1 MTKTPLRVPKF
12 VADGTVGI
20 RKVFAGDYYNGTIE
34 AFDADE
40 GWYSVKYDDGDVEDI
55 TERECAALVQEY
67 NQQTVQPAD
76 RTTNRGNL
84 KRRRQSTL
92 VDTTSEE
99 ESDEDQSEPT
109 RTAHRRNTNTKRA
122 KRGKRLPKRRH
133 RQQVIDDDDDSL
145 PLDTAQ
151 RRSNRRG
158 TARPPTKKELALQA
172 ELADLLDRTDDYD
185 DDDEDNNKSD
195 DDSEPSFSEDTS
207 SSEESAELDLVPTS
221 EEEEESEES
230 DEPTLRGAIR
240 KLTANK
246 KKKNGKQPG
255 TRNRR
260 QRSQNEEPPKQGR
273 HQLSSADSSS
283 DEDRGTTKNTATPRG
298 RRRRRIRKT
307 KTINVDMLAEAE
319 RGHALHAS
327 SSSEDDSDTANN
339 NDPHPDPREHLPLG
353 NDGIIIPSLLARHLQ
368 KHQVEGVKF
377 MHESVCVQGKGCVL
391 AHCMGLGKTLQA
403 VTLIAT
409 LLATPVEWEGDEG
422 NLSIERTSVGV
433 REEGGAGRSRSAV
446 TALDMPVGELRQE
459 LRNRGV
465 NVTKI
470 KKKELAELLE
480 LQWKQEA
487 IPTKKKTAAG
497 DVKEDRVCD
506 SDSDSD
512 CGIGDDDSE
521 PKDVFGNKKRRPRTV
536 LV

>member
-1 MTKTPLRVPKF
+1 MTMTPLRVPKF

-34 AFDADE
+34 AFDVDE
-40 GWYSVKYDDGDVEDI
+40 GWYSVQYDDGDVEDI

-76 RTTNRGNL
+76 RTTQRGNL

-99 ESDEDQSEPT
+99 ESDEDHS
-109 RTAHRRNTNTKRA
+109 NTKRA
-122 KRGKRLPKRRH
+122 CKRGKRLPKHRR
-133 RQQVIDDDDDSL
+133 RQPVLDDDEDSV
-145 PLDTAQ
+145 PPDTTAAQ
-151 RRSNRRG
+151 RRSNRRS

-185 DDDEDNNKSD
+185 EDEDNNKSD
-195 DDSEPSFSEDTS
+195 DDSEPSFSEDGS

-240 KLTANK
+240 KLTAHK
-246 KKKNGKQPG
+246 KKKKNNNGKQPG

-283 DEDRGTTKNTATPRG
+283 DEDRGATASTPRG

-327 SSSEDDSDTANN
+327 SSSDDDDSDTAHN
-339 NDPHPDPREHLPLG
+339 NDPPPGPREHLPLG

-422 NLSIERTSVGV
+422 NLSIERKSVGV
-433 REEGGAGRSRSAV
+433 REEGAGRSRSAV
-446 TALDMPVGELRQE
+446 TALEMPVGELRQE

-497 DVKEDRVCD
+497 EVKDDIICDTD

-512 CGIGDDDSE
+512 CGIVDDDSE